1 MGLGCHGSQQ
11 GIHAVYDNEC
21 NVGGPGLDYRSTEVR
36 SPWREDGYNSEPP
49 RRSRLLM
56 LDSTNTDPSSHKQTA
71 VGVFLS
77 SASHLH
83 CQYHFSIDYYFI
95 WICWIEM
102 HEGNTLSLEP
112 ISVFILFASRCLTGY
127 PALNQ
132 DMVREGHC
140 FCAKKGG
147 GESFWRSSSPSDIN
161 ARVSSHLLQY
171 ESIQI
176 VLVRAAAV
184 SFGDIGCLL

>member
-140 FCAKKGG
+140 FCAKRGG
-147 GESFWRSSSPSDIN
+147 G
-161 ARVSSHLLQY
+161 SHF
-171 ESIQI
+171 EG
-176 VLVRAAAV
+176 AV
-184 SFGDIGCLL
+184 HPVT